1 MKKLTLCL
9 VLIFA
14 VSMAFVAEGAGSSVM
29 IYSSMKDSQLA
40 ALKQA
45 FSKKYP
51 DIKMDYYSAGTGKV
65 MTKIATEQQ
74 AGGIRADVIWVGEPT
89 NYVEFK
95 QQGILLKYDSP
106 EAKTISKLMKDKDG
120 YYCSARLVALGFVY
134 NTNLVKGKDIPKK
147 WADLTKPRFK
157 GVVCMTDPSFSGTTL
172 YTVAGLVQN
181 SKKFGWDY
189 LQKLK
194 NNDLK
199 LVKGSSD
206 VINKTAVGEYDCGIG
221 ADYIAKTVMDQGSP
235 VGFVYPEDGIPV
247 VASPIAIVKNSKNIA
262 AAKKLFDFILSLEG
276 QKVLLDNDLTPV
288 RPEIEVPGLSIEAM
302 MKRAIPVDDELLIK
316 EKDAMIKKFDS
327 IFKK

>member
-1 MKKLTLCL
+1 MKRLVLCL
-9 VLIFA
+9 VLIFTICMA
-14 VSMAFVAEGAGSSVM
+14 VVVEGAGSSVM

-40 ALKQA
+40 ALKEA
-45 FSKKYP
+45 FTKKYP
-51 DIKMDYYSAGTGKV
+51 DIKLDYYSAGTGKV

-74 AGGIRADVIWVGEPT
+74 AGGVSADVVWVGEPT

-95 QQGILLKYDSP
+95 QQGILLKYKSP
-106 EAKTISKLMKDKDG
+106 EAKTIDKLLKDKDD

-134 NTNLVKGKDIPKK
+134 NTNLVKGNDIPKK
-147 WADLTKPRFK
+147 WADITKPRFK
-157 GVVCMTDPSFSGTTL
+157 GVACMTDPSFSGTTL

-189 LQKLK
+189 LNKLK
-194 NNDLK
+194 ANNLK

-221 ADYIAKTVMDQGSP
+221 ADYIAKTAIVQGSP

-247 VASPIAIVKNSKNIA
+247 VASPIGIVKNSKNIA
-262 AAKKLFDFILSLEG
+262 AAKKLYDYILSLEG
-276 QKVLLDNDLTPV
+276 QKVLMDNDLTPV
-288 RPEIEVPGLSIEAM
+288 RPEIKIPGLSIEEM
-302 MKRAIPVDDELLIK
+302 MKRAIPVDDEILIK
-316 EKDAMIKKFDS
+316 EKDSMINKFDS